1 MCVLFQE
8 HMCGQFGY
16 QEHGFP
22 DSSKEWE
29 GIRNFAGGAIF
40 LLGGENLRR
49 SGFDHSNYFKSQKQL
64 SVNTEH
70 QLKSKLAWP
79 VCQKSIKL
87 KQK

>member
-8 HMCGQFGY
+8 YMCGQFGY
-16 QEHGFP
+16 QQHGFP

-29 GIRNFAGGAIF
+29 GIRNLLVGQFF
-40 LLGGENLRR
+40 LLGGGNLRR

-70 QLKSKLAWP
+70 QLKPKLPWP